1 MGQNWV
7 GWCVKAGLELR
18 PREWDGT
25 AGGGFIKGSRGPDGP
40 FQTVRGRG
48 FIEDH
53 TEDVER
59 WREI

>member
-1 MGQNWV
+1 M
-7 GWCVKAGLELR
+7 KAGLELR